1 MNSAHCR
8 SDPGPNGGLHLGDS
22 VSLSVRVISR
32 HWRALAG
39 FSLIFRIFEGALCAP
54 LVAVVG
60 KWLLRRTVLDSTA
73 LVSFLLSPRGI
84 LAVVFTATT
93 LMTVRLVEHAGL
105 SAIFYGGFQGRRVP
119 ALEAGRIVWR
129 NLLALVRVSARFV
142 GIGLVTVLPLLMV
155 AGGFA
160 VWLLPQHDVNYYLK
174 LRPPAFM
181 VAASVI
187 GVVAVITAVVVV
199 ALVARWRW
207 VVQVVIFEKR
217 PASDA
222 FARSAALSQG
232 IRWKLAGAI
241 IGVSLFSLGL
251 GLIAS
256 LLGTVSASI
265 LLGVV
270 GQGAASL
277 AIAFGLLLLLRT
289 ILGVACTFLGSWV
302 DAGLFTFLY
311 YQRVEVP
318 SGQASIAETTAAASM
333 APPRWV
339 VPVLTVALLFFAGC
353 AAWLA
358 LEAFSEVHRVS
369 ILAHRGVS
377 TEAPE
382 NTLAAVRAAIAA
394 GADYLET
401 DIQLSK
407 DDVLV
412 VAHDSDFSRLG
423 GVAKK
428 VWELTYEEIRA
439 IPLRQNAAPQFRNEV
454 TPTFDALLAE
464 AKGHI
469 KVNIELKYYGDH
481 EPELAKKVV
490 EAVRAHHMLDQ
501 VVIQCLEYE
510 PLLEVRKLAP
520 EVPVGYLLSFNAR
533 EPSRLDVDFLSVQQN
548 RLDGRF
554 VRKAHARGQ
563 QVYAWTVNTVEDM
576 KRQFDVG
583 VDGVITDQSALAR
596 KTFDEMRA
604 RPKLERF
611 TSQIR
616 TWLAD

>member
-1 MNSAHCR
+1 M
-8 SDPGPNGGLHLGDS
+8 GDS
-22 VSLSVRVISR
+22 LSHAIRIISR
-32 HWRALAG
+32 HWRALVG

-60 KWLLRRTVLDSTA
+60 KWLLGRTVLDSTA
-73 LVSFLLSPRGI
+73 LVSFLLSQRGI
-84 LAVVFTATT
+84 LALVFTATT

-105 SAIFYGGFQGRRVP
+105 SAIFYGAFQGRRVP
-119 ALEAGRIVWR
+119 ALEAGRIVLQD
-129 NLLALVRVSARFV
+129 LLALVRVSARFV
-142 GIGLVTVLPLLMV
+142 GIGLVTVLPLLTV

-187 GVVAVITAVVVV
+187 GMVAIITAVVVV

-207 VVQVVIFEKR
+207 VVQAVIFEER
-217 PASDA
+217 QAPDA

-232 IRWKLAGAI
+232 VRWKLAGVI
-241 IGVSLFSLGL
+241 IGVALFSLGL
-251 GLIAS
+251 GLVAS
-256 LLGTVSASI
+256 FLGTASASI
-265 LLGVV
+265 LLGIL
-270 GQGAASL
+270 GQDAASL

-289 ILGVACTFLGSWV
+289 ILGAACTFLGSWV
-302 DAGLFTFLY
+302 DAGLFSFLY
-311 YQRVEVP
+311 CRRAAVP
-318 SGQASIAETTAAASM
+318 SGQAMIAKTAAAPSM
-333 APPRWV
+333 VPPRWIV
-339 VPVLTVALLFFAGC
+339 SALTVALLFFAGC
-353 AAWLA
+353 GAWLA
-358 LEAFSEVHRVS
+358 LETFSEVRTVS
-369 ILAHRGVS
+369 IHAHRGVS

-439 IPLRQNAAPQFRNEV
+439 IPLGRNAAPEFRNEV
-454 TPTFDALLAE
+454 TPTFDALLSE

-469 KVNIELKYYGDH
+469 KINIELKYYGDH

-490 EAVRAHHMLDQ
+490 EAVRAHQMLDQ
-501 VVIQCLEYE
+501 VVIQSLEYQQ
-510 PLLEVRKLAP
+510 LLEVRKLVP

-548 RLDGRF
+548 RLDSRF
-554 VRKAHARGQ
+554 VRKAHGSGK

-576 KRQFDVG
+576 RRQFDLG

-596 KTFDEMRA
+596 KTLDEMRG

-611 TSQIR
+611 ANQIR
-616 TWLAD
+616 AWLAD

>member
-1 MNSAHCR
+1 V
-8 SDPGPNGGLHLGDS
+8 GDS
-22 VSLSVRVISR
+22 VSHSIRVISR
-32 HWRALAG
+32 HWRALVG

-60 KWLLRRTVLDSTA
+60 KWLLGRTVLDSTA

-84 LAVVFTATT
+84 LALLFTAIT
-93 LMTVRLVEHAGL
+93 LMTVRLVEYAGL
-105 SAIFYGGFQGRRVP
+105 SAIFYGAFQGRRVP

-129 NLLALVRVSARFV
+129 DLLALVRVSARFV

-160 VWLLPQHDVNYYLK
+160 IWLLPQHDVNYYLK

-187 GVVAVITAVVVV
+187 GAVAVITAVVVV

-207 VVQVVIFEKR
+207 VVQAVIFEERR
-217 PASDA
+217 PPDA

-232 IRWKLAGAI
+232 VRWKLAGVI
-241 IGVSLFSLGL
+241 IGVALFSLGL
-251 GLIAS
+251 GLVAS
-256 LLGTVSASI
+256 FLGTASASI
-265 LLGVV
+265 LLGIL

-289 ILGVACTFLGSWV
+289 ILGAACTFLGSWV

-311 YQRVEVP
+311 CRRVAVP
-318 SGQASIAETTAAASM
+318 SGQAVIAKTAAAASM
-333 APPRWV
+333 PPPRWI
-339 VPVLTVALLFFAGC
+339 VPALTVALLFFAGC
-353 AAWLA
+353 GSWLA
-358 LEAFSEVHRVS
+358 LETFSEVRTVS
-369 ILAHRGVS
+369 IHAHRGVS

-428 VWELTYEEIRA
+428 VWELTYEEIHA
-439 IPLRQNAAPQFRNEV
+439 IPLGRNAAPGFRNEV
-454 TPTFDALLAE
+454 TPTFDALLSE

-469 KVNIELKYYGDH
+469 KINIELKYYGDH

-490 EAVRAHHMLDQ
+490 ETVRAHQMLDQ
-501 VVIQCLEYE
+501 VVIQSLEYQ
-510 PLLEVRKLAP
+510 PLLEVRKLVP
-520 EVPVGYLLSFNAR
+520 GVPVGYLLSFNAR

-548 RLDGRF
+548 RLDSRF
-554 VRKAHARGQ
+554 VRKAHGSGK

-576 KRQFDVG
+576 RRQFDLG

-596 KTFDEMRA
+596 KTLDEMRG

-611 TSQIR
+611 ANQIR
-616 TWLAD
+616 AWLAD

>member
-1 MNSAHCR
+1 M
-8 SDPGPNGGLHLGDS
+8 GDS
-22 VSLSVRVISR
+22 VSHSIRVISR
-32 HWRALAG
+32 HWRALVG
-39 FSLIFRIFEGALCAP
+39 FSFIFRIFEGALCAP

-60 KWLLRRTVLDSTA
+60 KWLLGRTVLDSTA
-73 LVSFLLSPRGI
+73 LVSFLLSPHGI
-84 LAVVFTATT
+84 LALVFTATT
-93 LMTVRLVEHAGL
+93 LMTVRLVEYAGL
-105 SAIFYGGFQGRRVP
+105 SAIFYGAFQGRRVP

-129 NLLALVRVSARFV
+129 DLLALVRASARFV

-207 VVQVVIFEKR
+207 VVQAVIFEER
-217 PASDA
+217 RAPDA

-232 IRWKLAGAI
+232 VRWKLAGVI
-241 IGVSLFSLGL
+241 IGVAFFSLGL
-251 GLIAS
+251 GLVAS
-256 LLGTVSASI
+256 FLGTASASI
-265 LLGVV
+265 LLGIL
-270 GQGAASL
+270 GQGAAAL

-289 ILGVACTFLGSWV
+289 ILGAACTFLGSWV

-311 YQRVEVP
+311 CRRVGVP
-318 SGQASIAETTAAASM
+318 SGQALIAKTAAAPSM
-333 APPRWV
+333 VPPRWI
-339 VPVLTVALLFFAGC
+339 VPALTAALLFFAGC
-353 AAWLA
+353 GAWLA
-358 LEAFSEVHRVS
+358 LETFSEVRTVS
-369 ILAHRGVS
+369 IHAHRGVS

-428 VWELTYEEIRA
+428 VWELTYEEIHA
-439 IPLRQNAAPQFRNEV
+439 IPLGRNAAPEFRNEV
-454 TPTFDALLAE
+454 TPTFDALLSE

-469 KVNIELKYYGDH
+469 KINIELKYYGDH

-490 EAVRAHHMLDQ
+490 EAVRAHQMLDQ
-501 VVIQCLEYE
+501 VVIQSLEYQ
-510 PLLEVRKLAP
+510 PLLEVRKLVP

-548 RLDGRF
+548 RLDSRF
-554 VRKAHARGQ
+554 VRKAHGSGK

-576 KRQFDVG
+576 RRQFDLG

-596 KTFDEMRA
+596 KTLDEMRG

-611 TSQIR
+611 ANQIR
-616 TWLAD
+616 AWLAD